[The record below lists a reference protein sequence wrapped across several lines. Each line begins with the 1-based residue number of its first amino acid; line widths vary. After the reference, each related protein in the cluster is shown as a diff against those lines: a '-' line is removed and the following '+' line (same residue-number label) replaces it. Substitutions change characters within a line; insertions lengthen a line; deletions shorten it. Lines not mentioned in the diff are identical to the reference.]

1 MTQQFKFGDHDSIAR
16 QSTTQL
22 ADLLRLAIELNS
34 PEYHVFIEFNGHVES
49 LCIGVYPGGWVRDKG
64 RKEEDCWMDYLDTPQ
79 RGTKTTEIAIA
90 AACQWLLNHHK
101 NYREAIDND
110 MQRQA
115 AEWRILSIG
124 ERNASP
130 TIQTRQ
136 THRWPNHGRQA
147 SQETRAGN

>member
-1 MTQQFKFGDHDSIAR
+1 MTQQFKLGDHNSIAR

-34 PEYHVFIEFNGHVES
+34 PDYHVFIEFNGHVES

-90 AACQWLLNHHK
+90 AACQ
-101 NYREAIDND
+101 
-110 MQRQA
+110 QA
-115 AEWRILSIG
+115 GTGGEWNNRAATCGGYESSICISNTSDG
-124 ERNASP
+124 AK
-130 TIQTRQ
+130 
-136 THRWPNHGRQA
+136 HD
-147 SQETRAGN
+147 

>member
-49 LCIGVYPGGWVRDKG
+49 LCIGVYPGGWARDKG
-64 RKEEDCWMDYLDTPQ
+64 RKEKDDWMDYLDTPQ

-90 AACQWLLNHHK
+90 AACQ
-101 NYREAIDND
+101 
-110 MQRQA
+110 QA
-115 AEWRILSIG
+115 GTGGDW
-124 ERNASP
+124 N
-130 TIQTRQ
+130 
-136 THRWPNHGRQA
+136 N
-147 SQETRAGN
+147 RAGNLWRVPVKYLYFEYQRWGKT

>member
-49 LCIGVYPGGWVRDKG
+49 LCIGVNPGGWVRDKG

-101 NYREAIDND
+101 NYREA

-115 AEWRILSIG
+115 AE
-124 ERNASP
+124 
-130 TIQTRQ
+130 
-136 THRWPNHGRQA
+136 
-147 SQETRAGN
+147 